1 MSIQGIPHP
10 EGLVLV
16 LTLGIFMLL
25 GSFTSILIYSW
36 MIQKLRISNNQI
48 FDLFRL
54 IGKKHAY
61 TYALCVI
68 FMILV
73 SLEMSKYVLWVV
85 VRLPQRLK
93 STFFELFLQSDGPPF
108 ENLKKTLILAF
119 EANSAL
125 SPENETKIVK
135 ITQCVC
141 ILCTFKKY
149 DQVTF

>member
-108 ENLKKTLILAF
+108 EN
-119 EANSAL
+119 
-125 SPENETKIVK
+125 
-135 ITQCVC
+135 
-141 ILCTFKKY
+141 
-149 DQVTF
+149 